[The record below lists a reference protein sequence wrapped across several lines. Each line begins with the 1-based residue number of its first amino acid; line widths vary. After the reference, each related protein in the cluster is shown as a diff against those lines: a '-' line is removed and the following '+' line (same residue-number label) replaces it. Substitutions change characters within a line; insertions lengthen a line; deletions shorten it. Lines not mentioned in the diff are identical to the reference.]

1 MASFTVATQQ
11 TKMRDDNNNNI
22 LQMTSTIVAAYLAK
36 HTVAVKNLPDLI
48 EETHETLLRLEQ
60 KTISSKTL
68 QRPAVPISKSVTSGH
83 IICLEDGLK
92 FKSLKRHLRTKYN
105 MSPEQYR
112 AKWGLPPD
120 YPMVAKSYAT
130 TRSRLAKQIGLGQ
143 KKSRS

>member
-1 MASFTVATQQ
+1 M
-11 TKMRDDNNNNI
+11 KDDSNNSI
-22 LQMTSTIVAAYLAK
+22 LQMTSAIVAAYLTK
-36 HTVAVKNLPDLI
+36 HTVTAKNLPGLI

-60 KTISSKTL
+60 KTISSKTV
-68 QRPAVPISKSVTSGH
+68 QQPAVPISKSVTSSH
-83 IICLEDGLK
+83 IVCLEDGLK

-120 YPMVAKSYAT
+120 YPMVAKSYAS

>member
-1 MASFTVATQQ
+1 
-11 TKMRDDNNNNI
+11 
-22 LQMTSTIVAAYLAK
+22 MTSTIVAAYLAN
-36 HTVAVKNLPDLI
+36 HTVATKDLPGLI

-68 QRPAVPISKSVTSGH
+68 QQPAVPISKSVTPGH
-83 IICLEDGLK
+83 IVCLEDGLK
-92 FKSLKRHLRTKYN
+92 FKSLKRHLRTKYD

-112 AKWGLPPD
+112 TKWGLPPD

-143 KKSRS
+143 KKPGS